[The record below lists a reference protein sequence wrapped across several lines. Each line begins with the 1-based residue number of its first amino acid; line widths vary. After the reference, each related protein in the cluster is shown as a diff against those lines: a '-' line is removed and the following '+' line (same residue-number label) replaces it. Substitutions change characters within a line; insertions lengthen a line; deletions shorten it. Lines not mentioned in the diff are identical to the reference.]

1 MATAD
6 SLKRRRVERF
16 GGIEEL
22 VADPWSRFVSL
33 RNNDSSSPAK
43 IPVDLVL
50 PSKIAEKMRLGGIGL
65 GGIGE
70 IFYQQMQVALACQI
84 SPTVP
89 FVHATGSGK
98 TLALFSFDVVIFL
111 AIFFQVCRFFL
122 PDRHLFFAD
131 RFGPRF
137 T

>member
-33 RNNDSSSPAK
+33 RNNDSSSSAK

-50 PSKIAEKMRLGGIGL
+50 PSKIAEKMRLGE
-65 GGIGE
+65 IGE
-70 IFYQQMQVALACQI
+70 ILYQQMQVALACQI
-84 SPTVP
+84 SPTVL

-98 TLALFSFDVVIFL
+98 TLALFSFDFVIFL

-131 RFGPRF
+131 RFGPKF